1 MRPTPTEDQESHP
14 ILKEHPYAKVSYS
27 DIMKKI
33 ITEKVQMSYI
43 RNKFGEAMNKE
54 LNSRKTL
61 NIDINVSRLKTIFD

>member
-1 MRPTPTEDQESHP
+1 
-14 ILKEHPYAKVSYS
+14 
-27 DIMKKI
+27 MKKI